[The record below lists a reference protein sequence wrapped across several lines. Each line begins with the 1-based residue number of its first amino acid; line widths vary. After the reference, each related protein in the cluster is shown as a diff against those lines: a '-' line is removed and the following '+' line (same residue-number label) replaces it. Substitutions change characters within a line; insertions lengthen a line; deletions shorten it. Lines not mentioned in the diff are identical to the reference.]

1 MSNESEM
8 SRLRHKILTMLTF
21 EERTY
26 IQPLLDKCLMFA
38 TEESN
43 PQGDLISRSALKKYK
58 FTTQHAN
65 GVELEDIEVVPVA
78 AIDNAEA
85 VVNVY
90 TKGFADGERSGRNFS
105 LADEEKAM
113 LVRQWRPRGEW
124 IIDGHHYKCSLC
136 GKTLAIMFS
145 ETDDD
150 LIGCPFCLADMRGG
164 RE

>member
-43 PQGDLISRSALKKYK
+43 PQGDLISRSALKKYARTRISEEIVTNRVILKLFDELIDDAPPAVK
-58 FTTQHAN
+58 F
-65 GVELEDIEVVPVA
+65 
-78 AIDNAEA
+78 
-85 VVNVY
+85 
-90 TKGFADGERSGRNFS
+90 
-105 LADEEKAM
+105 
-113 LVRQWRPRGEW
+113 
-124 IIDGHHYKCSLC
+124 C
-136 GKTLAIMFS
+136 
-145 ETDDD
+145 
-150 LIGCPFCLADMRGG
+150 DMRGD